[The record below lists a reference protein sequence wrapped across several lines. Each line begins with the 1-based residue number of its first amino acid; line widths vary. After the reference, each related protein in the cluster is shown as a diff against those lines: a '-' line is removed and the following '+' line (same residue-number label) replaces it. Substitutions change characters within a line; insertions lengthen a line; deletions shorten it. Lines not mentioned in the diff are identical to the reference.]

1 MPDELVTVLWV
12 IGVVVGCIII
22 LALLA
27 YCCRGR
33 AICGN
38 LCSGLCSGLCN
49 CCGLCGGKKKRAPV
63 IAAAERKA
71 PVVEGQVVPQH
82 VHNAPTPHPPFHAT
96 PPMTIPHITIH
107 NTLCRDSSTDTDTDT
122 DNDNDEERA
131 AAPSKRHDRRSR
143 KHRHSRQSYRYDR
156 LRDQEARLNV

>member
-12 IGVVVGCIII
+12 IGAVVGGVII
-22 LALLA
+22 LALIV
-27 YCCRGR
+27 YFCRGR

-71 PVVEGQVVPQH
+71 PVVAGQVVPQH

-107 NTLCRDSSTDTDTDT
+107 NNLCRDSSTDTDTDT
-122 DNDNDEERA
+122 DNDEERA
-131 AAPSKRHDRRSR
+131 TAPSKHHDRRSR
-143 KHRHSRQSYRYDR
+143 KHRHSRHSYRYDR
-156 LRDQEARLNV
+156 LQDQEARLNV